1 MHKALTTAW
10 VALKRVWPF
19 RPPSV
24 GGVPIRALCVGLVV
38 ACLVPTFVLAALLA
52 QQLAE
57 TKRAELQAN
66 TERISRE
73 LAAVVD
79 RELLG
84 YKHTLEVLAASQD
97 VDQDDL
103 DSFERQLREVAS
115 RLKLQIVLRDLAA
128 DRQVINTFVPR
139 GTPLPGHPVIAPE
152 AQEEAL
158 RTLKPTVSNLVFGPV
173 SKRQIVTVYMPVL
186 KAGRAVYIL
195 SISITPDKIRSL
207 FDHVPNGMVDR
218 IVVADA
224 TDRAIA
230 RYLDHNKWVG
240 AKLAMGDT
248 TNATGSYQGFNS
260 QGMYMFGSY
269 HRLHEAPWVVAA
281 TVPQSVVNGPLE
293 DTLIILFAFA
303 TCVLALSMYAANR
316 FGSALA
322 ASVRQLAHA
331 GVALGRMEPVQRVI
345 TPFSE
350 ANAVAQELFSASQ
363 TIVQT
368 DERKRFAVDA
378 AGIGL
383 YDRDVANGTLYWSP
397 QFKELLGVS
406 EDTEPNDDL
415 LLQLTLPEDRKII
428 QNVRQSYRTIRN
440 APDNYEY
447 EWRLAPTEARP
458 MRWLVSKG
466 RVIKDADGKTVRVHG
481 ACMDITERK
490 QNEREREDLRRRLMS
505 VQEDERLRLSQD
517 LHDETGQILAAS
529 LLELK
534 LVESMS
540 GPDAVAR
547 IKQLQKRL
555 EGMGKALHRI
565 AWELRPASLE
575 ELGLADAIQN
585 YASAWSR
592 EYGIE
597 ADVYCEGDLTDLD
610 SEVSTAVYRVL
621 QEALTNVAK
630 HATGATVVSIV
641 LDRSDGQ
648 LRVTIEDDGH
658 GFDPADKPAW
668 KGGPSGGLG
677 LAGIRERL
685 SLIGGS
691 VEIESSTESGTGIFA
706 RIPLDRAA

>member
-1 MHKALTTAW
+1 M
-10 VALKRVWPF
+10 
-19 RPPSV
+19 
-24 GGVPIRALCVGLVV
+24 
-38 ACLVPTFVLAALLA
+38 
-52 QQLAE
+52 
-57 TKRAELQAN
+57 RAEFPMIL
-66 TERISRE
+66 RIVGHAGRPGGEGAKS
-73 LAAVVD
+73 
-79 RELLG
+79 
-84 YKHTLEVLAASQD
+84 
-97 VDQDDL
+97 
-103 DSFERQLREVAS
+103 EVA
-115 RLKLQIVLRDLAA
+115 D
-128 DRQVINTFVPR
+128 
-139 GTPLPGHPVIAPE
+139 
-152 AQEEAL
+152 
-158 RTLKPTVSNLVFGPV
+158 
-173 SKRQIVTVYMPVL
+173 
-186 KAGRAVYIL
+186 
-195 SISITPDKIRSL
+195 
-207 FDHVPNGMVDR
+207 
-218 IVVADA
+218 
-224 TDRAIA
+224 
-230 RYLDHNKWVG
+230 
-240 AKLAMGDT
+240 
-248 TNATGSYQGFNS
+248 FN
-260 QGMYMFGSY
+260 
-269 HRLHEAPWVVAA
+269 
-281 TVPQSVVNGPLE
+281 
-293 DTLIILFAFA
+293 
-303 TCVLALSMYAANR
+303 LSMDR
-316 FGSALA
+316 
-322 ASVRQLAHA
+322 
-331 GVALGRMEPVQRVI
+331 
-345 TPFSE
+345 

-658 GFDPADKPAW
+658 GFDMATAQ
-668 KGGPSGGLG
+668 KGRGLRSQVKRAQRLGGLG
-677 LAGIRERL
+677 MSDALAAELTPREAKVADMCLAGGHTVREAARVL
-685 SLIGGS
+685 GWSKSS
-691 VEIESSTESGTGIFA
+691 VGRARRRATSPATSSRSRPAPA
-706 RIPLDRAA
+706 RSAATSAA